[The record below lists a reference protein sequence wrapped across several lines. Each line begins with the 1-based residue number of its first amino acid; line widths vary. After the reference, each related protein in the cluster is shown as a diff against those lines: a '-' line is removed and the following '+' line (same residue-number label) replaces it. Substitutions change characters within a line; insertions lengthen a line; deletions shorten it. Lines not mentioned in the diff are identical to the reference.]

1 MLLKLPAGSD
11 TGKDLKDH
19 PMLLTF
25 KCRVQIMKQVL
36 ILTLMFAGWQCSSA
50 QDLTAKEIVRKAD
63 EKNRGLSS
71 QGTMTMTVIRP
82 DWTRT
87 ITMKAW
93 SKGREYSMVL
103 ITAPARDK
111 GQVFL
116 KINTEMWN
124 WIPSIDKTI
133 KIPPSMM
140 LQSWMGSDFTN
151 DDLVR
156 QSSIVVDYTHRLL
169 GKEKVREMECYKI
182 ELTPLPEA
190 PVVWGRVILWIA
202 VTGFDVWMAEY
213 YDEDNKLVNISNN
226 YDIKRMG
233 DRDIPTRLEMVP
245 QNKKGQKTVMHI
257 DEMKFNTGIDEGF
270 FSQQNMKKIR

>member
-1 MLLKLPAGSD
+1 MKKL
-11 TGKDLKDH
+11 
-19 PMLLTF
+19 F
-25 KCRVQIMKQVL
+25 
-36 ILTLMFAGWQCSSA
+36 LTLLMLSGLESSYS
-50 QDLTAKEIVRKAD
+50 QGLSAKEIIQKAD
-63 EKNRGLSS
+63 EKTRGLSS

-87 ITMKAW
+87 ITMKTW
-93 SKGREYSMVL
+93 SKSREYSFVL

-116 KINTEMWN
+116 KIKTEMWN
-124 WIPSIDKTI
+124 WVPSIDKTI

-156 QSSIVVDYTHRLL
+156 QSSIVVDYTHKLVGR
-169 GKEKVREMECYKI
+169 KVVREMDCYMI
-182 ELTPLPEA
+182 ELTPLPDA
-190 PVVWGRVILWIA
+190 AVVWGKVIMWIT
-202 VTGFDVWMAEY
+202 VSGYDTWMAEY
-213 YDEDNKLVNISNN
+213 YDEDNTLVNVSNN
-226 YDIKRMG
+226 YDIRRMG
-233 DRDIPTRLEMVP
+233 DREIPTRLEMAP

-257 DEMKFNTGIDEGF
+257 DEMKFNTGIDESF